1 MYCSERECGE
11 YKGRAGMLAFPEIEL
26 IEHVCFVVDLAGDDS
41 TRLDSLANDLLPP
54 PTVRQVYEEWS
65 IAQPRS
71 YPGYLVS
78 STTPLRRRPTC
89 S

>member
-1 MYCSERECGE
+1 
-11 YKGRAGMLAFPEIEL
+11 MLAFPEIEL

-65 IAQPRS
+65 IA
-71 YPGYLVS
+71 
-78 STTPLRRRPTC
+78 
-89 S
+89 